1 MANEFT
7 RDQLMEIEEGKRQ
20 GVNVSLYA
28 NKDFLAIQMRQI
40 RLGLVDR
47 LPVELYA
54 DKDYDWFQ
62 MEEIRLG
69 LKSGVDVSKYAD
81 KDIDF
86 DVMREIRLGFAQGID
101 LSFAKKYKAG
111 IVKQIRLAEKAQI
124 NINRFIK
131 DGYDENQL
139 NEIRIA
145 LEKGINIEK
154 YITKAYRGASIREI
168 ALGLEMGLD
177 VSNYALPYMNWQQMR
192 EIRLGLE
199 KRLDVSAYQNKW
211 YSWQQM
217 REIRLG
223 LEMGFDVSKYSSLMY
238 SPKAMQKKRYDMLDE
253 IQNNEKVHAFTEIE
267 IERLKNQEH
276 DGEIFDVMIS
286 EDKMN
291 AYVLILQKNQIIT
304 KAQILDELQ
313 KKNVVSGINNKA
325 IADIE
330 DGNIKSDMILVATGK
345 QPEKG
350 DDGWYE
356 YLFKTDNSVNFMA
369 DDKGNVNYKEADWF
383 ERVEKD
389 DTVAYYHDAKLGVA
403 GYKVTG
409 EIIKGIKGKDL
420 PLIQGEGIK
429 LLEDSRTYVAKT
441 SGKIELR
448 DGKII
453 ISEILELKDVTRNT
467 GKVEFDGSIHIAGT
481 VLDGVVIKATKDVLI
496 DGFVEGITIEAGG
509 DVILK
514 KGNNS
519 GGKGHIKA
527 EGDVIGSFFENADII
542 AGNDIKANYCLN
554 SKINA
559 KRDIVITGKF
569 GALAGGEAVAGR
581 SIISYNIG
589 NDAGINTRLKI
600 GRELNYL
607 QDKKDIEDKKKATIK
622 ELTLLK
628 HAYTDYQSKYNAEER
643 NVNPLF
649 LKLESAIYSKEN
661 EVKALDEELQQ
672 LMDSVKNNEE
682 AKAKVTGTIYNG
694 VLVEING
701 AKWRSTELANVT
713 LKKKDEQIVFNKN

>member
-1 MANEFT
+1 MENGFT

-28 NKDFLAIQMRQI
+28 NTDFLAIQMREI

-47 LPVELYA
+47 LPVEIYA

-111 IVKQIRLAEKAQI
+111 IVKQIRLAEKEQI

-145 LEKGINIEK
+145 LEKGINIGR
-154 YITKAYRGASIREI
+154 YITKGYRGASIREI

-177 VSNYALPYMNWQQMR
+177 VLAYAKPEMTWQQMR

-199 KRLDVSAYQNKW
+199 KRLDVSVYQNKW

-223 LEMGFDVSKYSSLMY
+223 LEMGFDVTRYSSLMY
-238 SPKAMQKKRYDMLDE
+238 SPKAMQKIRYEMLDE
-253 IQNNEKVHAFTEIE
+253 IQNMPEEHAFTDIE

-276 DGEIFDVMIS
+276 DSDVFDVMIS
-286 EDKMN
+286 DDKMS
-291 AYVLILQKNQIIT
+291 AYILILQKNQIIT
-304 KAQILDELQ
+304 KPQILEAL
-313 KKNVVSGINNKA
+313 KNKNVVSGINNKA
-325 IADIE
+325 INDIE
-330 DGNIKSDMILVATGK
+330 DGNYKKDMILVATGK
-345 QPEKG
+345 QPQKG
-350 DDGWYE
+350 EDGWYE
-356 YLFKTDNSVNFMA
+356 YLFKTDNRVNFIA
-369 DDKGNVNYKEADWF
+369 DEKGTVNYTNTNWF
-383 ERVEKD
+383 EMVKKD
-389 DTVAYYHDAKLGVA
+389 ATVAYYHDAKTGIA

-409 EIIKGIKGKDL
+409 EVLSGIKGKDL
-420 PLIQGEGIK
+420 PLIQGEGVK
-429 LLEDSRTYVAKT
+429 LLEDRRTYVAKT
-441 SGKIELR
+441 SGKIELK
-448 DGKII
+448 DDKIV
-453 ISEILELKDVTRNT
+453 ISNILELDDVTRNT
-467 GKVEFDGSIHIAGT
+467 GKIEFDGSIHISGSISE
-481 VLDGVVIKATKDVLI
+481 GVVIKATSDVLV
-496 DGFVEGITIEAGG
+496 DGFAEGVTIEAGG
-509 DVILK
+509 NVFLN

-519 GGKGHIKA
+519 GGKGHIRA
-527 EGDVIGSFFENADII
+527 NGDVIGSFFENADVV

-554 SKINA
+554 SKIEA
-559 KRDIVITGKF
+559 KRDIIITGKF
-569 GALAGGEAVAGR
+569 GNLTGGEAIAGR
-581 SIISYNIG
+581 NIISYNIG
-589 NDAGINTRLKI
+589 NEANIRTKLKV
-600 GRELNYL
+600 GMELNYL
-607 QDKKDIEDKKKATIK
+607 QNKKEIEDRKKAILK
-622 ELTLLK
+622 ELTLLQN
-628 HAYTDYQSKYNAEER
+628 AYNEYQNKYNAEER

-649 LKLESAIYSKEN
+649 LKLESAIYAKEN
-661 EVKALDEELQQ
+661 EIKEIDKELEALIEAVT
-672 LMDSVKNNEE
+672 SNKE
-682 AKAKVTGTIYNG
+682 AKIKVTGTIYDG
-694 VLVEING
+694 ISVEING
-701 AKWRSTELANVT
+701 AKWNSSELKDIT